1 VRTAPETCTTDTVC
15 QLITSTLETFGSFV
29 APSIGPVK
37 LFLPE
42 FFTGTVASIWQ
53 TAER

>member
-1 VRTAPETCTTDTVC
+1 MRTAPETCTTDTVC
-15 QLITSTLETFGSFV
+15 QLLTSTLETLSSFV
-29 APSIGPVK
+29 APFDRSVK

>member
-1 VRTAPETCTTDTVC
+1 LSRR
-15 QLITSTLETFGSFV
+15 
-29 APSIGPVK
+29 SIGPVK